1 MEIVDAAVFA
11 NTGETMKKVRGLKII
26 RRTAAAALALAL
38 GLPSY
43 THLPYRALAAE
54 TPDESDVQEIQNEID
69 NQQQEIDKTQQEID
83 ETEEKKQKLQQA
95 KEDMENYLADL
106 NSQYASLEEE
116 IADLNSQIADKQAEI
131 EQTQADLE
139 EAKAVEEQQ
148 YADMKARIQ
157 YMYEHPQ
164 SSFLEIL
171 LTSGSFAE
179 ALNQAGY
186 AASITEYDRQMFEQY
201 VAQKEA
207 IEEQEAQLQGEMEAL
222 EELQAS
228 VEKKQDEVSAL
239 ASITS
244 GQISQ
249 HVTQIAEAQADLEG
263 KNNTLENQKE
273 VLEQLIAE
281 KRAIEAQIEAAKAAE
296 IQASLGDVT
305 GVRTTELEYVQYGA
319 YNATEEEVTAL
330 AVLIYCEAGNQGAEG
345 QLAVGAVVMNRIR
358 DSRFAQNDIISVI
371 RASGQFS
378 PVTSGRFDLML
389 EQGLD
394 SVTESCYTAA
404 RRAIAGESNV
414 GNRVFFR
421 TYANYP
427 SLSGLVI
434 GAHIFSYTWNYTA

>member
-1 MEIVDAAVFA
+1 
-11 NTGETMKKVRGLKII
+11 MKKTQSLKMI
-26 RRTAAAALALAL
+26 RKIAVMALVLAL
-38 GLPSY
+38 GFPSY
-43 THLPYRALAAE
+43 ASE
-54 TPDESDVQEIQNEID
+54 TPDESDVQEIQQEID

-83 ETEEKKQKLQQA
+83 ETEAKKQKLQQA
-95 KEDMENYLADL
+95 KEDMESYLSDL
-106 NSQYASLEEE
+106 NKQYASLEEE
-116 IADLNSQIADKQAEI
+116 IADLNSQIEDKQAEI
-131 EQTQADLE
+131 EQAQADLE

-164 SSFLEIL
+164 NSFLEIL
-171 LTSGSFAE
+171 LTSGSFAD

-186 AASITEYDRQMFEQY
+186 AASITEYDRKMLEEY

-207 IEEQEAQLQGEMEAL
+207 IEEKEAQLQGEMEAL

-228 VEKKQDEVSAL
+228 VEEKQSQVSAL
-239 ASITS
+239 ADSTS

-249 HVTQIAEAQADLEG
+249 HVNEIAQAQADLDG

-281 KRAIEAQIEAAKAAE
+281 KKQIEAQIEAAKAAE

-319 YNATEEEVTAL
+319 YNATEEEITAL

-358 DSRFAQNDIISVI
+358 DSRFAQSDIMSVI

-378 PVTSGRFDLML
+378 PVTSGRFDLIL
-389 EQGLD
+389 EQDLG
-394 SVTESCYTAA
+394 SVPESCYTAA
-404 RRAIAGESNV
+404 RRAAAGESNI

-421 TYANYP
+421 TYASYP

-434 GAHIFSYTWNYTA
+434 GAHIFSYTWNFSA

>member
-1 MEIVDAAVFA
+1 
-11 NTGETMKKVRGLKII
+11 MKKTRSLKMI
-26 RRTAAAALALAL
+26 RKIAVMALVLAL
-38 GLPSY
+38 GFPSY
-43 THLPYRALAAE
+43 ASE
-54 TPDESDVQEIQNEID
+54 TPDESDVQEIQQEID

-83 ETEEKKQKLQQA
+83 ETEAKKQKLQQA
-95 KEDMENYLADL
+95 KEDMESYLSDL
-106 NSQYASLEEE
+106 NKQYASLEEE
-116 IADLNSQIADKQAEI
+116 IADLNSQIEDKQAEI
-131 EQTQADLE
+131 EQAQADLE

-164 SSFLEIL
+164 NSFLEIL
-171 LTSGSFAE
+171 LTSGSFAD

-186 AASITEYDRQMFEQY
+186 AASITEYDRKMLEEY

-207 IEEQEAQLQGEMEAL
+207 IEEKEAQLQGEMEAL

-228 VEKKQDEVSAL
+228 VEEKQSQVSAL
-239 ASITS
+239 ADSTS

-249 HVTQIAEAQADLEG
+249 HVNEIAQAQADLDG

-281 KRAIEAQIEAAKAAE
+281 KKQIEAQIEAAKAAE

-319 YNATEEEVTAL
+319 YNATEEEITAL

-358 DSRFAQNDIISVI
+358 DSRFAQSDIMSVI

-378 PVTSGRFDLML
+378 PVTSGRFDLIL
-389 EQGLD
+389 EQDLG
-394 SVTESCYTAA
+394 SVPESCYTAA
-404 RRAIAGESNV
+404 RRAAAGESNI

-421 TYANYP
+421 TYASYP

-434 GAHIFSYTWNYTA
+434 GAHIFSYTWNFSA

>member
-1 MEIVDAAVFA
+1 M
-11 NTGETMKKVRGLKII
+11 RSSKII
-26 RRTAAAALALAL
+26 RKMAVLVLALVL
-38 GLPSY
+38 GFPSY
-43 THLPYRALAAE
+43 ATE
-54 TPDESDVQEIQNEID
+54 TPDESDVQEIQDEID
-69 NQQQEIDKTQQEID
+69 SQQQEIDKTQQEID
-83 ETEEKKQKLQQA
+83 ETEAKKEKLQQA

-106 NSQYASLEEE
+106 NRQYASLEEE
-116 IADLNSQIADKQAEI
+116 IEDLNSQIADKQAQI
-131 EQTQADLE
+131 EQAQADLE
-139 EAKAVEEQQ
+139 EAKAVEEKQ

-164 SSFLEIL
+164 SSFLEVL
-171 LTSGSFAE
+171 LTSGSFAD

-186 AASITEYDRQMFEQY
+186 AASITEYDREMLEQY

-207 IEEQEAQLQGEMEAL
+207 IEEQEAKLQGEKEAL
-222 EELQAS
+222 DELQAS
-228 VEKKQDEVSAL
+228 VTQKQKEVSAL
-239 ASITS
+239 ASSTS

-249 HVTQIAEAQADLEG
+249 HVDQIAQAQADLDG

-273 VLEQLIAE
+273 VLDQLIAE

-358 DSRFAQNDIISVI
+358 DPRFGQSDIMSVI

-389 EQGLD
+389 QEGLD

-434 GAHIFSYTWNYTA
+434 GAHIFSYTWNYAA

>member
-1 MEIVDAAVFA
+1 
-11 NTGETMKKVRGLKII
+11 MKKTRSLKMI
-26 RRTAAAALALAL
+26 RKIAVMALVLAL
-38 GLPSY
+38 GFPSY
-43 THLPYRALAAE
+43 ASE
-54 TPDESDVQEIQNEID
+54 TPDESDVQEIQQEID

-83 ETEEKKQKLQQA
+83 ETEAKKQKLQQA
-95 KEDMENYLADL
+95 KEDMESYLSDL
-106 NSQYASLEEE
+106 NKQYASLEEE
-116 IADLNSQIADKQAEI
+116 IADLNSQIEDKQAEI
-131 EQTQADLE
+131 EQAQADLE
-139 EAKAVEEQQ
+139 KAKAVEEQQ

-164 SSFLEIL
+164 NSFLEIL
-171 LTSGSFAE
+171 LTSGSFAD

-186 AASITEYDRQMFEQY
+186 AASITEYDRKMLEEY

-207 IEEQEAQLQGEMEAL
+207 IEEKEAQLQGEMEAL

-228 VEKKQDEVSAL
+228 VEEKQSQVSAL
-239 ASITS
+239 ADSTS

-249 HVTQIAEAQADLEG
+249 HVNEIAQAQADLDG

-281 KRAIEAQIEAAKAAE
+281 KKQIEAQIEAAKAAE

-319 YNATEEEVTAL
+319 YNATEEEITAL

-358 DSRFAQNDIISVI
+358 DSRFAQSDIMSVI

-378 PVTSGRFDLML
+378 PVTSGRFDLIL
-389 EQGLD
+389 EQDLG
-394 SVTESCYTAA
+394 SVPESCYTAA
-404 RRAIAGESNV
+404 RRAAAGESNI

-421 TYANYP
+421 TYASYP

-434 GAHIFSYTWNYTA
+434 GAHIFSYTWNFSA

>member
-11 NTGETMKKVRGLKII
+11 NTGETMKKVRALKII

-54 TPDESDVQEIQNEID
+54 TPDESDVQEIQQEID

-95 KEDMENYLADL
+95 KEDMESYLSDL
-106 NSQYASLEEE
+106 NKQYASLEEE
-116 IADLNSQIADKQAEI
+116 IADLNSQIEDKQAEI
-131 EQTQADLE
+131 EQAQADLE

-164 SSFLEIL
+164 NSFLEIL
-171 LTSGSFAE
+171 LTSGSFAD

-186 AASITEYDRQMFEQY
+186 AASITEYDRKMLEEY

-207 IEEQEAQLQGEMEAL
+207 IEEKEAQLQGEMEAL

-228 VEKKQDEVSAL
+228 VEEKQSQVSAL
-239 ASITS
+239 ADSTS

-249 HVTQIAEAQADLEG
+249 HVNEIAQAQADLDG

-273 VLEQLIAE
+273 VLEQL
-281 KRAIEAQIEAAKAAE
+281 IEAQIEAAKAAE

-319 YNATEEEVTAL
+319 YNATEEEITAL

-358 DSRFAQNDIISVI
+358 DSRFAQSDIMSVI

-378 PVTSGRFDLML
+378 PVTSGRFDLIL
-389 EQGLD
+389 EQDLG
-394 SVTESCYTAA
+394 SVPESCYTAA
-404 RRAIAGESNV
+404 RRAAAGESNI

-421 TYANYP
+421 TYASYP

-434 GAHIFSYTWNYTA
+434 GAHIFSYTWNFSA

>member
-1 MEIVDAAVFA
+1 MR
-11 NTGETMKKVRGLKII
+11 KVRRSKII
-26 RRTAAAALALAL
+26 YRCAALALAWTL
-38 GLPSY
+38 GFTS
-43 THLPYRALAAE
+43 HAAE
-54 TPDESDVQEIQNEID
+54 TPDESDVQEIQQEID

-83 ETEEKKQKLQQA
+83 ETEEKQQKLEQA
-95 KEDMENYLADL
+95 KAEMENYLADL
-106 NSQYASLEEE
+106 NRQYASLEEE
-116 IADLNSQIADKQAEI
+116 IEDLNQQITDKQAEI
-131 EQTQADLE
+131 EQAQADLE
-139 EAKAVEEQQ
+139 EAKAIEDQQ

-164 SSFLEIL
+164 NSFLEIL
-171 LTSGSFAE
+171 LTSGSFAD

-186 AASITEYDRQMFEQY
+186 AASITEYDRNMLEQY

-207 IEEQEAQLQGEMEAL
+207 IEDQEAQLQGEKEAL
-222 EELQAS
+222 DELQAS
-228 VEKKQDEVSAL
+228 VTAKQNEVSAL
-239 ASITS
+239 ASSTS

-249 HVTQIAEAQADLEG
+249 HVTQIAEAQADLDG
-263 KNNTLENQKE
+263 KNNTLENQKA

-281 KRAIEAQIEAAKAAE
+281 KEAIEAQIEAAKAAE

-305 GVRTTELEYVQYGA
+305 GVRTTETEYVQYGA
-319 YNATEEEVTAL
+319 YNASEEEVTAL

-345 QLAVGAVVMNRIR
+345 QLAVGAAVMNRVR
-358 DSRFAQNDIISVI
+358 DPRFAQGDIISVI

-378 PVTSGRFDLML
+378 PVTSGRFDLIL
-389 EQGLD
+389 EQSLD

-404 RRAIAGESNV
+404 RRAIAGESNI

-434 GAHIFSYTWNYTA
+434 GAHIFSYTWNFSE

>member
-1 MEIVDAAVFA
+1 
-11 NTGETMKKVRGLKII
+11 MKKTRSLKMI
-26 RRTAAAALALAL
+26 RKIAVMALVLAL
-38 GLPSY
+38 GFPSY
-43 THLPYRALAAE
+43 ASE
-54 TPDESDVQEIQNEID
+54 TPDESDVQEIQQEIN

-83 ETEEKKQKLQQA
+83 ETEAKKQKLQQA
-95 KEDMENYLADL
+95 KEDMESYLSDL
-106 NSQYASLEEE
+106 NKQYASLEEE
-116 IADLNSQIADKQAEI
+116 IADLNSQIEDKQAEI
-131 EQTQADLE
+131 EQAQADLE

-164 SSFLEIL
+164 NSFLEIL
-171 LTSGSFAE
+171 LTSGSFAD

-186 AASITEYDRQMFEQY
+186 AASITEYDRKMLEEY

-207 IEEQEAQLQGEMEAL
+207 IEEKEAQLQGEMEAL

-228 VEKKQDEVSAL
+228 VEEKQSQVSAL
-239 ASITS
+239 ADSTS

-249 HVTQIAEAQADLEG
+249 HVNEIAQAQADLDG

-281 KRAIEAQIEAAKAAE
+281 KKQIEAQIEAAKAAE

-319 YNATEEEVTAL
+319 YNATEEEITAL

-358 DSRFAQNDIISVI
+358 DSRFAQSDIMSVI

-378 PVTSGRFDLML
+378 PVTSGRFDLIL
-389 EQGLD
+389 EQDLG
-394 SVTESCYTAA
+394 SVPESCYTAA
-404 RRAIAGESNV
+404 RRVAAGESNI

-421 TYANYP
+421 TYASYP

-434 GAHIFSYTWNYTA
+434 GAHIFSYTWNFSA

>member
-26 RRTAAAALALAL
+26 RRTAAAALALVL

-207 IEEQEAQLQGEMEAL
+207 IEEQEAQLQGEIEAL

-239 ASITS
+239 ASSTS

>member
-239 ASITS
+239 ASSTS

-305 GVRTTELEYVQYGA
+305 GVRTTELEYVQYGGRRGDGPGGSD
-319 YNATEEEVTAL
+319 L
-330 AVLIYCEAGNQGAEG
+330 L
-345 QLAVGAVVMNRIR
+345 R
-358 DSRFAQNDIISVI
+358 
-371 RASGQFS
+371 SGK
-378 PVTSGRFDLML
+378 SGR
-389 EQGLD
+389 GG
-394 SVTESCYTAA
+394 TAGGRSC
-404 RRAIAGESNV
+404 GHEPHP
-414 GNRVFFR
+414 GFPFC
-421 TYANYP
+421 P
-427 SLSGLVI
+427 E
-434 GAHIFSYTWNYTA
+434 

>member
-1 MEIVDAAVFA
+1 ME
-11 NTGETMKKVRGLKII
+11 
-26 RRTAAAALALAL
+26 
-38 GLPSY
+38 SY
-43 THLPYRALAAE
+43 L
-54 TPDESDVQEIQNEID
+54 S
-69 NQQQEIDKTQQEID
+69 
-83 ETEEKKQKLQQA
+83 
-95 KEDMENYLADL
+95 DL
-106 NSQYASLEEE
+106 NKQYASLEEE
-116 IADLNSQIADKQAEI
+116 IADLNSQIEDKQAEI
-131 EQTQADLE
+131 EQAQADLE

-164 SSFLEIL
+164 NSFLEIL
-171 LTSGSFAE
+171 LTSGSFAD

-186 AASITEYDRQMFEQY
+186 AASITEYDRKMLEEY

-207 IEEQEAQLQGEMEAL
+207 IEEKEAQLQGEMEAL

-228 VEKKQDEVSAL
+228 VEEKQSQVSAL
-239 ASITS
+239 ADSTS

-249 HVTQIAEAQADLEG
+249 HVNEIAQAQADLDG

-281 KRAIEAQIEAAKAAE
+281 KKQIEAQIEAAKAAE

-319 YNATEEEVTAL
+319 YNATEEEITAL

-358 DSRFAQNDIISVI
+358 DSRFAQSDIMSVI

-378 PVTSGRFDLML
+378 PVTSGRFDLIL
-389 EQGLD
+389 EQDLG
-394 SVTESCYTAA
+394 SVPESCYTAA
-404 RRAIAGESNV
+404 RRAAAGESNI

-421 TYANYP
+421 TYASYP

-434 GAHIFSYTWNYTA
+434 GAHIFSYTWNFSA

>member
-1 MEIVDAAVFA
+1 MPDGGRLEAAAFV
-11 NTGETMKKVRGLKII
+11 NTGEMMKKVRSSKII
-26 RRTAAAALALAL
+26 RKMAVLVLAFAL
-38 GLPSY
+38 GFPSY
-43 THLPYRALAAE
+43 AGQ
-54 TPDESDVQEIQNEID
+54 TPDESDVQEIQDEID

-83 ETEEKKQKLQQA
+83 ETEAKKEKLQQA

-106 NSQYASLEEE
+106 NRQYASLEEE
-116 IADLNSQIADKQAEI
+116 IEDLNSQIADKQAQI
-131 EQTQADLE
+131 EQAQADLE
-139 EAKAVEEQQ
+139 EARAVEEKQ

-171 LTSGSFAE
+171 LTSGSFAD

-186 AASITEYDRQMFEQY
+186 AASITEYDRGMLEQY
-201 VAQKEA
+201 AAQKEA
-207 IEEQEAQLQGEMEAL
+207 IEEQEAKLQGEKEAL
-222 EELQAS
+222 DELQAS
-228 VEKKQDEVSAL
+228 VTQKQKEVSAL
-239 ASITS
+239 ASSTS

-249 HVTQIAEAQADLEG
+249 HVDQIAQAQADLDG

-358 DSRFAQNDIISVI
+358 DPRFGQSDIMSVI

-389 EQGLD
+389 QEGLD

-434 GAHIFSYTWNYTA
+434 GAHIFSYTWNYAA

>member
-26 RRTAAAALALAL
+26 RRTAAAALALVL

-239 ASITS
+239 ASSTS

>member
-1 MEIVDAAVFA
+1 
-11 NTGETMKKVRGLKII
+11 MKKTRSLKMI
-26 RRTAAAALALAL
+26 RKIAVMALVLAL
-38 GLPSY
+38 GFPSY
-43 THLPYRALAAE
+43 ASE
-54 TPDESDVQEIQNEID
+54 TPDESDVQEIQQEID

-83 ETEEKKQKLQQA
+83 ETEAKKQKLQQA
-95 KEDMENYLADL
+95 KEDMESYLSDL
-106 NSQYASLEEE
+106 NKQYASLEEE
-116 IADLNSQIADKQAEI
+116 IADLNSQIEDKQAEI
-131 EQTQADLE
+131 EQAQADLE

-164 SSFLEIL
+164 NSFLEIL
-171 LTSGSFAE
+171 LTSGSFAD

-186 AASITEYDRQMFEQY
+186 AASITEYDRKMLEEY

-207 IEEQEAQLQGEMEAL
+207 IEEKEAQLQGEMEAL

-228 VEKKQDEVSAL
+228 VEEKQSQVSAL
-239 ASITS
+239 ADSTS

-249 HVTQIAEAQADLEG
+249 HVNEIAQAQADLDG

-281 KRAIEAQIEAAKAAE
+281 KKQIEAQIEAAKAAE

-319 YNATEEEVTAL
+319 YNATEEEITAL

-358 DSRFAQNDIISVI
+358 DSRFAQSDIMSVI

-378 PVTSGRFDLML
+378 PVTSGRFDLIL
-389 EQGLD
+389 EQDLG
-394 SVTESCYTAA
+394 SVPESCYTAA
-404 RRAIAGESNV
+404 WRAAAGESNI

-421 TYANYP
+421 TYASYS

-434 GAHIFSYTWNYTA
+434 GAHIFSYTWNFSA

>member
-1 MEIVDAAVFA
+1 MFLAAVLA
-11 NTGETMKKVRGLKII
+11 SSVAVTPVLAAPDTEELESSKAAAQSEADSLQEQLTELLNKEGELEEEMIATGEKII
-26 RRTAAAALALAL
+26 QAQDDLEAAQQK
-38 GLPSY
+38 
-43 THLPYRALAAE
+43 AE
-54 TPDESDVQEIQNEID
+54 E
-69 NQQQEIDKTQQEID
+69 
-83 ETEEKKQKLQQA
+83 
-95 KEDMENYLADL
+95 
-106 NSQYASLEEE
+106 QYAS
-116 IADLNSQIADKQAEI
+116 
-131 EQTQADLE
+131 
-139 EAKAVEEQQ
+139 
-148 YADMKARIQ
+148 MKVRIQ

-207 IEEQEAQLQGEMEAL
+207 IEVQEAQLQCEMEAL

-239 ASITS
+239 ASSTS

-305 GVRTTELEYVQYGA
+305 GVRTTDLEYVQYGA

>member
-1 MEIVDAAVFA
+1 
-11 NTGETMKKVRGLKII
+11 MKKTRSLKMI
-26 RRTAAAALALAL
+26 RKIAVMALVLAL
-38 GLPSY
+38 GFPSC
-43 THLPYRALAAE
+43 ASE
-54 TPDESDVQEIQNEID
+54 TPDESDVQEIQQEID

-83 ETEEKKQKLQQA
+83 ETEAKKQKLQQA
-95 KEDMENYLADL
+95 KEDMESYLSDL
-106 NSQYASLEEE
+106 NKQYASLEEE
-116 IADLNSQIADKQAEI
+116 IADLNSQIEDKQAEI
-131 EQTQADLE
+131 EQPQADLE

-164 SSFLEIL
+164 NSFLEIL
-171 LTSGSFAE
+171 LTSGSFAD

-186 AASITEYDRQMFEQY
+186 AASITEYDRKMLEEY
-201 VAQKEA
+201 VEQKEA
-207 IEEQEAQLQGEMEAL
+207 NEEKEAQLQGEMEAL

-228 VEKKQDEVSAL
+228 VQEKQSQVSAL
-239 ASITS
+239 ADSTS

-249 HVTQIAEAQADLEG
+249 HVNEIAQAQADLNG

-281 KRAIEAQIEAAKAAE
+281 KKQIEAQIEAAKAAE

-319 YNATEEEVTAL
+319 YNATEEEITAL

-358 DSRFAQNDIISVI
+358 DSRFAQSDIMSVI

-378 PVTSGRFDLML
+378 PVTSGRFDLIL
-389 EQGLD
+389 EQDLG
-394 SVTESCYTAA
+394 SVPESCYTAA
-404 RRAIAGESNV
+404 RRAAAGESNI

-421 TYANYP
+421 TYASYP

-434 GAHIFSYTWNYTA
+434 GAHIFSYTWNFSA